1 MAIWIAGIGS
11 LLLSSGE
18 VHAHPGM
25 DAVRTQEAQVAAYI
39 QKSAHGGPWLAR
51 TLWGL
56 RDQEGGW
63 IGAAIRNA
71 NGSEDLGPLQ
81 VKSWWGVRIG
91 RLMGRRPVE
100 IRRWLQYDACF
111 NVDAAR

>member
-1 MAIWIAGIGS
+1 M
-11 LLLSSGE
+11 
-18 VHAHPGM
+18 
-25 DAVRTQEAQVAAYI
+25 AAYI